1 MAAAL
6 AAMVAR
12 LTIGKKKYAQV
23 EGQMSEII
31 DRADEIRSSLEDAVV
46 EDAKAFDAVMRAY
59 RMPKGSA
66 VVEQARTEAIEQA
79 TRGAAIVP
87 LQVARYAANVLEIAN
102 EVAESGNINAITDA
116 GAAGLLARA
125 SFGVASLN
133 VEINAREISEVKLAK
148 EWLTEIEK
156 IREEI
161 QKNEARLRK
170 TLSKRAGLDL

>member
-1 MAAAL
+1 
-6 AAMVAR
+6 
-12 LTIGKKKYAQV
+12 
-23 EGQMSEII
+23 
-31 DRADEIRSSLEDAVV
+31 
-46 EDAKAFDAVMRAY
+46 
-59 RMPKGSA
+59 MPKGSA

-161 QKNEARLRK
+161 QNNEARLRK
-170 TLSKRAGLDL
+170 TLSERAGLDL